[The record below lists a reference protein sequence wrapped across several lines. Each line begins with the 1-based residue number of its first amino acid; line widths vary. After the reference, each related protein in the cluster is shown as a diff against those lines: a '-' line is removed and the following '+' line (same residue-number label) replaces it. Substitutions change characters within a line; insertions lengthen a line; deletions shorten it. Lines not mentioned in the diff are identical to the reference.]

1 MSEAG
6 PRFRLYRLSAPLL
19 AIGRNASQNELFTVH
34 AGATV
39 LAAGEARLSG
49 FVDALVDGEFVC
61 VFMRDLDDC
70 GERVN
75 AQATSV

>member
-6 PRFRLYRLSAPLL
+6 PRFRLYRLTAPLL
-19 AIGRNASQNELFTVH
+19 AVNELFTMH
-34 AGATV
+34 AGTTV
-39 LAAGEARLSG
+39 LAAGEARQSG
-49 FVDALVDGEFVC
+49 FVDALVHGEFVW